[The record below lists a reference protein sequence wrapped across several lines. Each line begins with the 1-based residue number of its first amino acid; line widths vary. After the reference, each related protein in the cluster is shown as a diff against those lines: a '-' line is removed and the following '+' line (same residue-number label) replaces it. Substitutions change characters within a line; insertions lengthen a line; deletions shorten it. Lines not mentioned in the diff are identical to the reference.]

1 MFSIHLRFANKKI
14 QQWALNQEKISND
27 QGLLKLYF
35 RPFLRWFDRNL
46 ESVFIDG
53 GKEVRT
59 TKPFYV
65 LLVKEFEVMYNASY
79 LQSAWQ
85 VYFSR
90 TESKKTALKSPWFLL
105 FCQWNSCQG
114 KVLDQMAMKWHW
126 QRHCSKMYLKMQF
139 SIFRCEIF
147 LGLVK
152 TTFDWQCG

>member
-79 LQSAWQ
+79 LQSA
-85 VYFSR
+85 
-90 TESKKTALKSPWFLL
+90 
-105 FCQWNSCQG
+105 
-114 KVLDQMAMKWHW
+114 
-126 QRHCSKMYLKMQF
+126 
-139 SIFRCEIF
+139 
-147 LGLVK
+147 
-152 TTFDWQCG
+152 

>member
-59 TKPFYV
+59 TKLFDV
-65 LLVKEFEVMYNASY
+65 LLVKEFEVMYYASY
-79 LQSAWQ
+79 LQSA
-85 VYFSR
+85 
-90 TESKKTALKSPWFLL
+90 
-105 FCQWNSCQG
+105 
-114 KVLDQMAMKWHW
+114 
-126 QRHCSKMYLKMQF
+126 
-139 SIFRCEIF
+139 
-147 LGLVK
+147 
-152 TTFDWQCG
+152 